1 MNNEANYHS
10 SDWIQKKVDDIV
22 DVIRGTSWKHGEI
35 SKDGVAVLTIPNIQ
49 DGRINYST
57 DVHLKKHISSDKRLK
72 KGDTVAVASSGSVKN
87 IGRSALVD
95 KDLNAEYTVASFLL
109 IMRSRGEINSSYLYY
124 LSKSDSLKL
133 SNYGRRAADGKFNF
147 QVSEFRNAVLPV
159 PSKFE
164 QEKIAFIL
172 TKLQQTI
179 EQQEKIIEKTKELKR
194 SLMHRLFTYGLWG
207 EELKETE
214 IGLMPESWS
223 AKPFESLCENVK
235 DSWNPGQYLNGI
247 YVGLEHIESGNSV
260 LKSFGTA
267 QNLRS
272 SKFIF
277 SEGDILYGKLRPYL
291 DKAVITNKKGICS
304 TDILVFRPKNNV
316 PAGFIV
322 NLIHWSPFI
331 EYAKKT
337 THGVNHPRTS
347 WNSIR
352 NFTCGIPQYEEQK
365 EIASILSSID
375 EKIERE
381 RQRKYQF
388 RALFKSMLQLLMT
401 GQVRVKDIDFG
412 EINV

>member
-1 MNNEANYHS
+1 MGSEQKIIPDEWDLKTLGDIADVSSGGSAPQGDKYFDGESPFVRVQHIDQDTDSINRYDLITDEAV
-10 SDWIQKKVDDIV
+10 KKY
-22 DVIRGTSWKHGEI
+22 K
-35 SKDGVAVLTIPNIQ
+35 
-49 DGRINYST
+49 
-57 DVHLKKHISSDKRLK
+57 LKKYKAGTIVFPKSGASIYLEKR
-72 KGDTVAVASSGSVKN
+72 
-87 IGRSALVD
+87 
-95 KDLNAEYTVASFLL
+95 
-109 IMRSRGEINSSYLYY
+109 
-124 LSKSDSLKL
+124 
-133 SNYGRRAADGKFNF
+133 
-147 QVSEFRNAVLPV
+147 AVLPV
-159 PSKFE
+159 DAYIASHLCAVNSAQRDVYQDFLFYSLKHILLSKGKADGYPTLNLSEVKRVAIPVPAFE
-164 QEKIAFIL
+164 EQKKVVRVLSVIKKA
-172 TKLQQTI
+172 I
-179 EQQEKIIEKTKELKR
+179 EQQEKIIKKTKELKR
-194 SLMHRLFTYGLWG
+194 SLMHRLFTYGLRG
-207 EELKETE
+207 EELKETV
-214 IGLMPESWS
+214 IGFMPKSWD
-223 AKPFESLCENVK
+223 ANPFESLCENVK

-277 SEGDILYGKLRPYL
+277 SVGDILYGKLRPYL

-352 NFTCGIPQYEEQK
+352 NFTCGIPQYEEQQ
-365 EIASILSSID
+365 EIAGMLLSID

-381 RQRKYQF
+381 RQREYLF

-412 EINV
+412 EISV